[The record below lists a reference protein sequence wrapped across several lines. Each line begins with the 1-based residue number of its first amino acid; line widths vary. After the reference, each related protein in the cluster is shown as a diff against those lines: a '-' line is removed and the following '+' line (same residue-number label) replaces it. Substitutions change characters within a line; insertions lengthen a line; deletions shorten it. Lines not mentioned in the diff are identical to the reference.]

1 MSDSN
6 TASDWPAW
14 AQALLFFVVAFGGI
28 QGVSAVLQGTITVPA
43 LVSAAIAGLTGAGI
57 VYSYEWR
64 RQAGTLDPDPA
75 SDSEDA
81 PASDAPT
88 AEEPAPET
96 DAEPTSRRNP
106 HSASET

>member
-1 MSDSN
+1 MSDSK

-14 AQALLFFVVAFGGI
+14 AQALFFFVVAFGGI

-64 RQAGTLDPDPA
+64 RQAGTFDPDPDPGSA
-75 SDSEDA
+75 DA
-81 PASDAPT
+81 PASDAPN
-88 AEEPAPET
+88 AEEPAPEA
-96 DAEPTSRRNP
+96 DSEPASPRNP